1 MGEVVLEAL
10 SPRPD
15 APGREMKNLK
25 NPEKSPILVLMNAM
39 QVIEEIKR
47 LPEEERE
54 KVVEFVRH
62 LPNAETI
69 AAMEEAEH
77 PEKLERFESA
87 SDLFKKLGVE

>member
-1 MGEVVLEAL
+1 
-10 SPRPD
+10 
-15 APGREMKNLK
+15 LK
-25 NPEKSPILVLMNAM
+25 NPKKSPILVPMNAVE
-39 QVIEEIKR
+39 VIEEIKR